1 MFFEVKK
8 IFIFFPFLQSDS
20 TAIFLGKKRSKLKFF
35 TLNPSNKQFKTA
47 S

>member
-8 IFIFFPFLQSDS
+8 SSFSSRFLQSDS